1 MKIPAPPAWMADA
14 LCAEIDGEL
23 FFPEKQGSSARPAKK
38 MCRRCD
44 VAVECLEYAL
54 TNDIAHGVWGGKSD
68 RERRRLRR
76 AS

>member
-1 MKIPAPPAWMADA
+1 VKIPMPSPWMADA
-14 LCAEIDGEL
+14 LCAEIGGEL
-23 FFPEKQGSSARPAKK
+23 FFPEKQGSSARLAKK

-44 VAVECLEYAL
+44 VTVECLEYAL
-54 TNDIAHGVWGGKSD
+54 SNDIAHGVWGGKSD